1 MKLQEC
7 VSKVKVSLIIEYY
20 LGEVLMATH
29 LVWDHE
35 WQIRALPPRPNN
47 TTVA

>member
-1 MKLQEC
+1 
-7 VSKVKVSLIIEYY
+7 
-20 LGEVLMATH
+20 MATH

-47 TTVA
+47 ATVAESGRRLRLKI